1 MLKKLHLCLVIGS
14 SYPPYPHG
22 GVGSFAVDL
31 AEGIVKR
38 GHKVT
43 CISYFPT
50 GGVDSNEPRFEKING
65 VNIVRI
71 PLPNRR
77 RLPRINAV
85 REKYKLA
92 KLIRTLHQQ
101 DPFTLIEAEDGGG
114 RLALGRLP
122 DIPKIVRLHATTIYN
137 DYVLHRKPSRLNHL
151 FEYIWIRRANF
162 IIAVSDYVGKIT
174 LQLTHL
180 QKKKKYS
187 IIHYAIDTDFYKPMP
202 EIQGETGLI
211 VFTGVVAPRKG
222 VEELIR
228 AMNIVFSQIPDSKL
242 WIIGDDKYKVNGE
255 PFSKQIIQS
264 LEAPFKNR
272 VVFLGNKPREELPS
286 FLQKAEV
293 CCFPSHVETFGIG
306 IIEAM
311 AMEKPVIFMRDG
323 PGPEVIED
331 NISGLLCDTW
341 SPEDIAE
348 KILFLIRNTE
358 KARNLGK
365 NGRKRVLDNFEK
377 ESWIERNL
385 DYYQKCL
392 NEFRE
397 KRIS

>member
-1 MLKKLHLCLVIGS
+1 VLKKLHLCLVIGS

-50 GGVDSNEPRFEKING
+50 GGVDSNGPRFEKING

-180 QKKKKYS
+180 QKKKKYT

>member
-1 MLKKLHLCLVIGS
+1 
-14 SYPPYPHG
+14 
-22 GVGSFAVDL
+22 
-31 AEGIVKR
+31 
-38 GHKVT
+38 
-43 CISYFPT
+43 
-50 GGVDSNEPRFEKING
+50 
-65 VNIVRI
+65 
-71 PLPNRR
+71 
-77 RLPRINAV
+77 V

-180 QKKKKYS
+180 QKKKKYT

-286 FLQKAEV
+286 FLQKADV

-358 KARNLGK
+358 MARNLGK

-397 KRIS
+397 KRIIRR